1 MSFIRK
7 GLNDR
12 LMSWRMAGGAREV
25 VADFV
30 VRGGRNKMVMTGIS
44 MIILMVLLAVLAPY
58 LPLADPTPAVLDPA
72 DQTLPPNWWKHF
84 GYNVSAG
91 DGNLFGTDELGRDVF
106 SRVIWGARVSLL
118 VATLAVSFSLIIG
131 VLLGLTAGYFG
142 GKVDYLIAGT
152 IDLFWT
158 FPSFLLALAFT
169 AALGPSLG
177 NVILA
182 ISISYWAGFARLMRG
197 QALAVRER
205 LFVEASRALG
215 AKNIRIMFR
224 HVLPN
229 CLAPLIVWASI
240 GVADAITIESSLSF
254 LGVGTQPPTP
264 SWGYMLNRGIPY
276 LEEAPWISTFPG
288 IVLLFTIL
296 GFNLFGDGLRD
307 LLDPRMKG
315 LRR

>member
-1 MSFIRK
+1 MRFRK
-7 GLNDR
+7 VLSDR
-12 LMSWRMAGGAREV
+12 LIGWKMAGGFKQSFLDIAQRSARNAMFATGLAIIIV
-25 VADFV
+25 
-30 VRGGRNKMVMTGIS
+30 MVM
-44 MIILMVLLAVLAPY
+44 LAVLAPI
-58 LPLADPTPAVLDPA
+58 LPLADPTPSQLDPEEKI
-72 DQTLPPNWWKHF
+72 LPPSSDHW
-84 GYNVSAG
+84 
-91 DGNLFGTDELGRDVF
+91 FGTDELGRDVF
-106 SRVIWGARVSLL
+106 SRVIWGSRVSLT
-118 VATLAVSFSLIIG
+118 VATMAVFVSLMIG
-131 VLLGLTAGYFG
+131 VMLGLTAGYFG

-158 FPSFLLALAFT
+158 FPAFLLALAFA
-169 AALGPSLG
+169 AALGPSLT

-197 QALAVRER
+197 QALTVRER

-215 AKNIRIMFR
+215 ARNVRIMFT

-264 SWGYMLNRGIPY
+264 SWGYMLYRGMPY
-276 LEEAPWISTFPG
+276 LEEASWIATFPG
-288 IVLLFTIL
+288 VILLLTIL

-307 LLDPRMKG
+307 VLDPRMKG